1 MMDYKKVC
9 ANCLRQAN
17 IVVGLWEG
25 LYERSL
31 NYGDDITIP
40 YDVMPLDDI
49 DGGSKSINEICKE
62 IETDD
67 MLECRYM
74 YITTDRLIRAFC
86 EIIGEPYNDD
96 YLSHSKQHF
105 WKLAPISGKYAF
117 TLLEMWCVV
126 NEYDYFMKLHGSRD
140 LIEKAVKEWHDY
152 HQCGGKINLLH
163 WMIGARYEATNSLLI
178 KKTNTQ
184 QL

>member
-1 MMDYKKVC
+1 MIDYKKVC
-9 ANCLRQAN
+9 ANCMECAN
-17 IVVGLWEG
+17 DVCRAWEN
-25 LYERSL
+25 LYERSI
-31 NYGDDITIP
+31 NDGEPITSP
-40 YDVMPLDDI
+40 YDLITLDDL
-49 DGGSKSINEICKE
+49 DGGFKEINEICKE

-67 MLECRYM
+67 MLDCHYM

-86 EIIGEPYNDD
+86 EIIGEPYKDY
-96 YLSHSKQHF
+96 YLSLSRKHF
-105 WKLAPISGKYAF
+105 WSLEPISGRYAF

-163 WMIGARYEATNSLLI
+163 WMMGGARNERN
-178 KKTNTQ
+178 
-184 QL
+184 